1 MGLRRFEFYWYGN
14 ALTHKT
20 SGDEARASRLKKVVR
35 IKAAYLFAG
44 LLSKQ
49 TYGIGKWNLADGSE
63 IQVQVMRTPVGE
75 RVFARVWAPDEKTP
89 LLFDYYLE
97 SAFVVPSQET
107 GTTFTTTDSR
117 TMRDINDARFIHN
130 ARVRDWSS
138 FDPKIIGFI
147 PKPNGDDL
155 VKRTLPLAL
164 GFDQPKETLPYS
176 LAYRRWVKTWRH
188 FGDFDVRPQN
198 LMLGRGSGTSTGKMV
213 LYQRAKLGRKVE
225 NWIDE
230 NDVQDDYVLNDW
242 LASNTCRGLHTDQF
256 GDYWKV
262 LINNSVSVTFTKLE
276 ILPEFRNARDSAPNA
291 TARLFVEAFALAY
304 STVTEETYTVNIT
317 NAPTINEP
325 PYGQWKPVAYSW
337 HFNWS
342 GSRAVM
348 VAHRGTASY
357 EVNSGRIDE
366 MQSEIWTL
374 DLAIGRAENG
384 DRTPEATLSRGERY
398 TWARITDV
406 QSDLVF
412 VPGLSMG
419 SKVQAPWSS
428 PGDGV
433 VQSYPQPAGV
443 PLYAWFAANDPT
455 NPANDT
461 ICSVWYSRNR
471 TELTEQ
477 IIGNYAFDFQVYG
490 TTLVNGS
497 GSRTAGVSQSIA
509 YWIKVGGEEIERVE
523 FFCDTSLTD
532 IKRVAI
538 NVGEEYSATGSSS
551 GSSIGVTDNSNGTTV
566 TYSISP
572 MKPDYLVVFDYETR
586 YWQPTVTI
594 NQTTTAH
601 APPSA
606 SLVIPHD
613 CAEGAMITGYNPRQ
627 RVERLTIKTDK
638 PTPSIKYQRI
648 YNIRG
653 FPSNVP
659 LLPSSAA
666 TGRGQA
672 DYDVVTTS
680 ETFVD
685 YDIKSVTVGRTLS
698 TRYKEDSSGSGD
710 SYPSTANPAGAPE
723 GLAYSTYDPEE
734 GTKAPFSIFEAFGGE
749 MMVRGA
755 ENHFLNDFPELFG
768 EEDYPPVLI
777 GSI

>member
-1 MGLRRFEFYWYGN
+1 
-14 ALTHKT
+14 
-20 SGDEARASRLKKVVR
+20 
-35 IKAAYLFAG
+35 
-44 LLSKQ
+44 
-49 TYGIGKWNLADGSE
+49 
-63 IQVQVMRTPVGE
+63 
-75 RVFARVWAPDEKTP
+75 
-89 LLFDYYLE
+89 
-97 SAFVVPSQET
+97 
-107 GTTFTTTDSR
+107 
-117 TMRDINDARFIHN
+117 
-130 ARVRDWSS
+130 
-138 FDPKIIGFI
+138 
-147 PKPNGDDL
+147 
-155 VKRTLPLAL
+155 
-164 GFDQPKETLPYS
+164 
-176 LAYRRWVKTWRH
+176 
-188 FGDFDVRPQN
+188 
-198 LMLGRGSGTSTGKMV
+198 
-213 LYQRAKLGRKVE
+213 
-225 NWIDE
+225 
-230 NDVQDDYVLNDW
+230 
-242 LASNTCRGLHTDQF
+242 
-256 GDYWKV
+256 
-262 LINNSVSVTFTKLE
+262 
-276 ILPEFRNARDSAPNA
+276 
-291 TARLFVEAFALAY
+291 
-304 STVTEETYTVNIT
+304 
-317 NAPTINEP
+317 
-325 PYGQWKPVAYSW
+325 
-337 HFNWS
+337 
-342 GSRAVM
+342 M

-490 TTLVNGS
+490 TTLVNGG

-523 FFCDTSLTD
+523 FFCDTSSTD

-538 NVGEEYSATGSSS
+538 SVGEEYSTTGSSS
-551 GSSIGVTDNSNGTTV
+551 GSSIAVTDNSNGTAV
-566 TYSISP
+566 TYSIVP
-572 MKPDYLVVFDYETR
+572 TKPDYLVISEYETR

-594 NQTTTAH
+594 NQTTTYH
-601 APPSA
+601 PPPSA
-606 SLVIPHD
+606 ALVIPHD
-613 CAEGAMITGYNPRQ
+613 CAEGAMIAGYNPRT
-627 RVERLTIKTDK
+627 RTERLTVKTD
-638 PTPSIKYQRI
+638 TPIPSMKYQRV

-653 FPSNVP
+653 YPSNST
-659 LLPSSAA
+659 LYPSSVAI
-666 TGRGQA
+666 GRGQA
-672 DYDVVTTS
+672 TFNIVITS
-680 ETFVD
+680 EELID

-698 TRYKEDSSGSGD
+698 NRYKEDSSGSGD
-710 SYPSTANPAGAPE
+710 SYPSAADPAGAPE

-734 GTKAPFSIFEAFGGE
+734 GIKAPFSIFEAFGGE